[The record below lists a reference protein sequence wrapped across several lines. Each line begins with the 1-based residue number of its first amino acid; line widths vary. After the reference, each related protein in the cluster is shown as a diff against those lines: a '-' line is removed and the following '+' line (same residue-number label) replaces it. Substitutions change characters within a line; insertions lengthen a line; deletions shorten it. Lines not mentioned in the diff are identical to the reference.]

1 MNRLSN
7 ILKCSLIVASAS
19 SPAFAQSLQYKSLRN
34 NLVNSNTSW
43 RAADTAIARSV
54 LESKTVN
61 IGVAD
66 EEVLAD
72 LGEKPTLVND
82 DSKSDILPAKF
93 DWRNFNGKNFVAGVG
108 NQGKCGSCVA
118 FAMLTTLESQLN
130 ILKNTPYSPFELSR
144 QFVFSCGG
152 GKCSN
157 GWLLSEAVNYLTES
171 GVPDAAC
178 MPYQST
184 AGKDVP
190 CSLACSDATERSV
203 RISGYDKITK
213 GFVEIDKIKAAILR
227 GPVLSSMIIFED
239 FLFYGTGVYR
249 HKEGRSRGS
258 HAVTLI
264 GWDDEQQAWIGRN
277 SMGTDWGLKGDFLIA
292 YDDTSLIGRYTYQFK
307 LADDRGFVALE
318 NIRNDGTI
326 SGSHRLK
333 IHTGYSSTDRVALYA
348 VQSQADVF
356 STDPAFRQFEKEV
369 QASATLPRLTAFT
382 GDTQTSQ
389 NIEVETVFDSSRLED
404 GTYYVYGA
412 AYHSGGQAFSLPVK
426 IEVKNARTIGSNE
439 L

>member
-1 MNRLSN
+1 MVRISTL
-7 ILKCSLIVASAS
+7 LKCALIAGCTA
-19 SPAFAQSLQYKSLRN
+19 SPAFAQSLQFKGLNN
-34 NLVNSNTSW
+34 NLINSQSSW
-43 RAADTAIARSV
+43 RAADTSIARSV
-54 LESKTVN
+54 INSKTVN
-61 IGVAD
+61 IGIAD
-66 EEVLAD
+66 EEVMAD
-72 LGEKPTLVND
+72 LGEKPTIVND
-82 DSKSDILPAKF
+82 ETKSSILPASF
-93 DWRNFNGKNFVAGVG
+93 DWRNINGKNFVAGVG

-152 GKCSN
+152 GKCSE
-157 GWLLSEAVNYLTES
+157 GWLLSDAVNYLTET
-171 GVPDAAC
+171 GAPDAAC

-184 AGKDVP
+184 AGKDVS

-203 RISGYDKITK
+203 RISGYEKITK

-227 GPVLSSMIIFED
+227 SPVLSSMIIFED

-264 GWDDEQQAWIGRN
+264 GWDDSQQAWIGRN

-292 YDDTSLIGRYTYQFK
+292 YDDSSLIGRYTYQFK

-348 VQSQADVF
+348 VQNQADVF
-356 STDPAFRQFEKEV
+356 STDPAFRQFEKEL
-369 QASATLPRLTAFT
+369 QASNGVPRFT
-382 GDTQTSQ
+382 SAVGDNQTSQ
-389 NIEVETVFDSSRLED
+389 NIEVDTVFDSSRLED
-404 GTYYVYGA
+404 GTYYIYGSA
-412 AYHSGGQAFSLPVK
+412 SHSGGQAFSQPVK
-426 IEVKNARTIGSNE
+426 IQVKNSRMIGTNE
-439 L
+439 Q